1 MVGQGYLGSRSRAP
15 LYESS
20 LLYFNALQEFVEA
33 VKGLNGGD
41 CGVVAASGGDDSSD
55 NGDP

>member
-1 MVGQGYLGSRSRAP
+1 MTNRTWSRSRAQ
-15 LYESS
+15 LCVSS
-20 LLYFNALQEFVEA
+20 LLYFNAFQEFVEA